1 MASFCPGVLAAE
13 EKSEFVLGT
22 SQGCLGTSWHVLARL
37 GSDMTCLGRGVWTV
51 AGGTVW
57 RLLLVLCVL
66 LVVCV
71 LWGHGM
77 PRKCDVRVRFPV
89 IPIDYRTVVFFYW
102 TLRNYRVSMFAM
114 PRTMTIGPDVGY
126 TLWFTKRRIMRNP
139 ADTLCT
145 NWTSAGI
152 LDITIHGVAQH
163 QLLLGSTPR
172 CAFG

>member
-1 MASFCPGVLAAE
+1 MGGIVLMASFCPGVLAAE

-71 LWGHGM
+71 L
-77 PRKCDVRVRFPV
+77 
-89 IPIDYRTVVFFYW
+89 
-102 TLRNYRVSMFAM
+102 
-114 PRTMTIGPDVGY
+114 
-126 TLWFTKRRIMRNP
+126 
-139 ADTLCT
+139 
-145 NWTSAGI
+145 
-152 LDITIHGVAQH
+152 
-163 QLLLGSTPR
+163 
-172 CAFG
+172 